1 MPIGLQTAD
10 ERVGGRIARE
20 FACESGR
27 LDDDERAGRRRDE
40 AHRHRGYF
48 FAAPS
53 RAVRI
58 CAYRSSVSA
67 WTFM

>member
-1 MPIGLQTAD
+1 MHQAQVAVPIGLEAAE

-27 LDDDERAGRRRDE
+27 FHHDERARRRRNK

-48 FAAPS
+48 FASPS

-58 CAYRSSVSA
+58 CA
-67 WTFM
+67 